1 MMNMWKKIRLDS
13 AFVVLCLAFGLAFV
27 MVTPPFEAPDEPNH
41 LYRAYLIAGGQLNA
55 ERRAADAGGVIPTS
69 LVRTVD
75 AVMDDIPFHPENKQ
89 DLENVRKAFSFSLDP
104 EDVQFVSFRDTAK
117 YSVIPY
123 VPQVLG
129 VFLGKA
135 LGLPPIWL
143 MYLGR
148 FTNLLV
154 AVLMISGAI
163 RLTPLFKG
171 GFFLIGLMPM
181 SIYLL
186 ASLSPDTPTTSL
198 AFVLIALV
206 LRIAYHPGVRL
217 NAANLIAL
225 LGVIALLAACKN
237 AYFLLAFLFFLIPV
251 RKAASPG
258 FYLLAGLLA
267 VTTSVLSFLV
277 WTRVAANVYVPFY
290 RGGFESFSAAEQFIL
305 QHPLPYA
312 RMLVQNLLD
321 WALFYI
327 HSFVGILGWLDT
339 RLPVFFVV
347 LYLGVLLAVAV
358 FKSDKE
364 VAVETWQRL
373 IILAIV
379 GGTVVLIL
387 TSQFFTWTRSNAWE
401 INAVQGRYFI
411 PIAPL
416 IFLLLSNARFTWR
429 LTTETVNRILIAF
442 ATSSLAY
449 TLLIVFRR
457 FYV

>member
-1 MMNMWKKIRLDS
+1 MWKKTRLDI
-13 AFVVLCLAFGLAFV
+13 AFVALCLVFGLAFIL
-27 MVTPPFEAPDEPNH
+27 VTPPFEAPDEPNH
-41 LYRAYLIAGGQLNA
+41 FYRAYLIAGGQLNA
-55 ERRAADAGGVIPTS
+55 ERRAADAGGVIPAS

-75 AVMDDIPFHPENKQ
+75 AVIDDIPFQPENKQ
-89 DLENVRKAFSFSLDP
+89 DLENVRKTFSFSLNP
-104 EDVQFVSFRDTAK
+104 EDARFVSFRDTAK
-117 YSVIPY
+117 YSFVPY

-154 AVLMISGAI
+154 ATLMIGGAI

-186 ASLSPDTPTTSL
+186 ASLSPDAPTTSL
-198 AFVLIALV
+198 AFVLIALL
-206 LRIAYHPGVRL
+206 LRIAYHPDVRL
-217 NAANLIAL
+217 NVANLTAL
-225 LGVIALLAACKN
+225 LGIIALLAACKN

-251 RKAASPG
+251 RKAASPRS
-258 FYLLAGLLA
+258 YLLAGLLA
-267 VTTSVLSFLV
+267 VTTSVSSFLA
-277 WTRVAANVYVPFY
+277 WTQVAANVYVPFY
-290 RGGFESFSAAEQFIL
+290 RGGFESFRAAEQFIL

-312 RMLVQNLLD
+312 RMLAQNLLD

-339 RLPVFFVV
+339 RLPVLFVV
-347 LYLGVLLAVAV
+347 LYLGVLVAVAI
-358 FKSDKE
+358 FEGGKE
-364 VAVETWQRL
+364 VAVETWQKL

-379 GGTVVLIL
+379 AGTVALIL
-387 TSQFFTWTRSNAWE
+387 TSQFVTWTGSNAWK
-401 INAVQGRYFI
+401 ISALQGRYFI

-416 IFLLLSNARFTWR
+416 VFLLLYNTRFTWR
-429 LTTETVNRILIAF
+429 LARERVHRLLIAF
-442 ATSSLAY
+442 AAGSLAY
-449 TLLIVFRR
+449 TLLIVYRR
-457 FYV
+457 FYA